1 MCERETETRDSLE
14 FFNAGNK
21 NLVDGLMDAHLSDT
35 GGGLD
40 IAAPKGL
47 LIIAIIRDPRSIQPS
62 LFLFLAIPPQ
72 PYPHPHRRS
81 LHRHYNQ

>member
-1 MCERETETRDSLE
+1 MCLCERETETRDSLE
-14 FFNAGNK
+14 FCNANKK

-62 LFLFLAIPPQ
+62 LFS
-72 PYPHPHRRS
+72 YPTPTLPSSSSSFSSSS
-81 LHRHYNQ
+81 L